1 MYNENHLKTKVK
13 SCDSNI
19 NASFDGNKIPREG
32 SIRVCISVIVID
44 SVYRMN
50 KNY

>member
-13 SCDSNI
+13 SRDSNI
-19 NASFDGNKIPREG
+19 NASFYGKEIPGEG
-32 SIRVCISVIVID
+32 SITICLSVIVIE